1 MPRLAFTPRLLPL
14 VLALGAALPAAA
26 QNLVD
31 LYTAARGYDASFQ
44 SARQQFDAT
53 LAHADQARAG
63 ILPTLGLNVG
73 ATQTNQSLNLPD
85 LPPATAALVN
95 SQFSPQYSTENATLA
110 ASQPLYRP
118 ANWASYEQGK
128 QQLLLAQAQ
137 LQQAEQDLIVRVSQA
152 YFDVLAARDALQ
164 VVQTQKT
171 AIAEQLASAKR
182 NFEVGTATITDT
194 RDAQARF
201 DLVVAQELAAQNELR
216 VKSVTL
222 DQLVGSANAQPKP
235 LREPATLSPLQPG
248 DVEQW
253 VQQAQSAHPLVTQA
267 QVALQVAKLE
277 TQKAEAGNKPTVDLT
292 AQFTRVNNID
302 GNASLPF
309 SFLANQSVIGI
320 TLNMPLFAGYAIQ
333 NRVKETLALQAKA
346 ETDLENAR
354 RNVTLGTRTA
364 FLGVL
369 SQQAQV
375 QALQAAQASSQSALE
390 SNQLGYKVGVRV
402 NIDVLNAQSQ
412 LYDTQAK
419 LAKARYDVLVG
430 ELRLRQA
437 SGRLQAQDLQAINA
451 QLAP

>member
-44 SARQQFDAT
+44 AARQQFDAT
-53 LAHADQARAG
+53 LARADQARAG
-63 ILPTLGLNVG
+63 ILPTLGLNIG
-73 ATQTNQSLNLPD
+73 ASQTNQSLNLPG
-85 LPPATAALVN
+85 AAAEAEVAP
-95 SQFSPQYSTENATLA
+95 QFSPQYSTENATLA

-309 SFLANQSVIGI
+309 SFLANQSVVGI